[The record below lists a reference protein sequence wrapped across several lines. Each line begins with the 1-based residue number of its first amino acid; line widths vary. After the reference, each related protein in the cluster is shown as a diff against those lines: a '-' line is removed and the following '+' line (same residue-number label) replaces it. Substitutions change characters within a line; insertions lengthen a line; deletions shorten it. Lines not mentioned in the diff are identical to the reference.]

1 MLRHSHS
8 EEETGYTD
16 SYRHRRYDPATACEI
31 VERAAALQEEER
43 AMSAAEVEE
52 LARRSGVDPRY
63 VRQVMAEM
71 ETGSIAYP
79 RYPLTP
85 RERRFAVLY
94 PLGYGLILFFQM
106 FWLTKIHEPIAPLAV
121 LFFLPAALSFYLGG
135 RLGKPRPGAMAG
147 LLTAAATITAVYFG
161 IWMVEGRAPRT
172 RFDELAVLLGML
184 AGGAAIGAL
193 GAEVRKRLPRWI
205 ARRRKRRARAAEY
218 NL

>member
-1 MLRHSHS
+1 MLRHSPS

-16 SYRHRRYDPATACEI
+16 SYRHRRYDPTTACEI
-31 VERAAALQEEER
+31 VERAAALQEEEE
-43 AMSAAEVEE
+43 AMTAAEVEE

-71 ETGSIAYP
+71 ENGSIAYP
-79 RYPLTP
+79 RYPLTL
-85 RERRFAVLY
+85 RERRLAVLY

-106 FWLTKIHEPIAPLAV
+106 FWLREVRDPIVPLTII
-121 LFFLPAALSFYLGG
+121 FILPTLLSFYLGAKLRKA
-135 RLGKPRPGAMAG
+135 RLGAMAG
-147 LLTAAATITAVYFG
+147 LLTVAATVTAIYFG
-161 IWMVEGRAPRT
+161 IWMAGGSAPRI
-172 RFDELAVLLGML
+172 RPGEVAVICGML